1 VTLKVLMDGNVYSI
15 SITSEISDEGEPFF
29 SKMDQDMDK
38 GWMMSR
44 EWVENPTQIQRC
56 QIAADRLVD
65 SIHSENETLTHLMV
79 GYILT
84 RMENVQE
91 VHINT
96 DGDMM
101 ETQFV
106 TS

>member
-1 VTLKVLMDGNVYSI
+1 MTLKVLVDGNIYSV
-15 SITSEISDEGEPFF
+15 SVTREIIDEGEEFF
-29 SKMDQDMDK
+29 TKMDQDMDK

-44 EWVENPTQIQRC
+44 EWVENPTQVQRC
-56 QIAADRLVD
+56 QIAADRIAD

-91 VHINT
+91 VHIDT

-101 ETQFV
+101 ETQFI
-106 TS
+106 TA

>member
-1 VTLKVLMDGNVYSI
+1 MDLKVVMDGNIYAIDISKDVIDKGESFYSR
-15 SITSEISDEGEPFF
+15 
-29 SKMDQDMDK
+29 MDKDMDK

-44 EWVENPTQIQRC
+44 DWVENPNQIQRC
-56 QIAADRLVD
+56 QIAADRIAD
-65 SIHSENETLTHLMV
+65 SIHAENETLTHLMA

-91 VHINT
+91 VHIDT

-101 ETQFV
+101 ETQFITV
-106 TS
+106 

>member
-1 VTLKVLMDGNVYSI
+1 MTLKVLMDGNVYSI

>member
-1 VTLKVLMDGNVYSI
+1 VDLKVVMDGNIYAI
-15 SITSEISDEGEPFF
+15 DITKDVIEEGESFY
-29 SKMDQDMDK
+29 SKMDKDMDK

-44 EWVENPTQIQRC
+44 DWVESPSQIQRC
-56 QIAADRLVD
+56 QIAADRIAD
-65 SIHSENETLTHLMV
+65 SIHAENETLTHLMV

-91 VHINT
+91 VHIDT

-101 ETQFV
+101 ETQFI
-106 TS
+106 TA

>member
-15 SITSEISDEGEPFF
+15 SITSEITIEGEPFF

-96 DGDMM
+96 EGDMM

-106 TS
+106 TA

>member
-1 VTLKVLMDGNVYSI
+1 MTLKVLMDGNVYSI

-79 GYILT
+79 GYIVT
-84 RMENVQE
+84 RMKNVQE

-106 TS
+106 TA

>member
-1 VTLKVLMDGNVYSI
+1 MDLKVVMDGNIYAIDIAKDVI
-15 SITSEISDEGEPFF
+15 EEGESFY
-29 SKMDQDMDK
+29 SKMDKDMDK

-44 EWVENPTQIQRC
+44 DWVESPSQIQRC
-56 QIAADRLVD
+56 QIAADRIAD
-65 SIHSENETLTHLMV
+65 SIHAENETLTHLMV

-91 VHINT
+91 VHIDT

-101 ETQFV
+101 ETQFI
-106 TS
+106 TA

>member
-1 VTLKVLMDGNVYSI
+1 VQLKILLEGNIYSI
-15 SITSEISDEGEPFF
+15 TLTNNVIEDGESFYT
-29 SKMDQDMDK
+29 KMDQDMDK

-44 EWVENPTQIQRC
+44 EWVEKPDQLQRC
-56 QIAADRLVD
+56 QIAADKIAD
-65 SIHSENETLTHLMV
+65 SIHTENETLTHLMA

-84 RMENVQE
+84 RMKNVQE

-101 ETQFV
+101 ETEFI
-106 TS
+106 TL

>member
-1 VTLKVLMDGNVYSI
+1 MDGNIYAI
-15 SITSEISDEGEPFF
+15 DITKDVIEEGESFY
-29 SKMDQDMDK
+29 SKMDKDMDK

-44 EWVENPTQIQRC
+44 DWVENPNQVQRC
-56 QIAADRLVD
+56 QIAADRIAD
-65 SIHSENETLTHLMV
+65 SIHAENETLTHLMV

-91 VHINT
+91 VHIDT

-101 ETQFV
+101 ETQFI
-106 TS
+106 TA

>member
-1 VTLKVLMDGNVYSI
+1 MTLKILLEGNIYSVTLTNEVI
-15 SITSEISDEGEPFF
+15 EEGESFYTI
-29 SKMDQDMDK
+29 MDRDMDK
-38 GWMMSR
+38 GWKMNR
-44 EWVENPTQIQRC
+44 EWIEKPNQLQRC
-56 QIAADRLVD
+56 QIAADRIAD
-65 SIHSENETLTHLMV
+65 SIHSENDTLTHLMA

-101 ETQFV
+101 ETEFI
-106 TS
+106 TL

>member
-1 VTLKVLMDGNVYSI
+1 VALKVVVDGNIYSI
-15 SITSEISDEGEPFF
+15 EVSMDAVEQGESFY

-44 EWVENPTQIQRC
+44 DWVESPSQVQRC
-56 QIAADRLVD
+56 QIAADRIAD
-65 SIHSENETLTHLMV
+65 SIHSENETLTNLMA
-79 GYILT
+79 GYILK
-84 RMENVQE
+84 RMKNVQE

-101 ETQFV
+101 ETEFI
-106 TS
+106 TT